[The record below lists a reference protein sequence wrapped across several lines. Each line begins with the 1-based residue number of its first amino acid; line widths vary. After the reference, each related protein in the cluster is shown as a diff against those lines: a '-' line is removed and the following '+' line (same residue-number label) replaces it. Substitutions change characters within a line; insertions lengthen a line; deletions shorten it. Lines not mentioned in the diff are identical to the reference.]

1 MMKNVAVFYVAKKT
15 ETEGV
20 LQVISVPSLPDSLAY
35 ELINNIVRVQMQ
47 NFLDNLALLQ
57 GYIGADFQMAY
68 EDIPEGA
75 VSDE

>member
-1 MMKNVAVFYVAKKT
+1 MKNVAVFYVAKKT